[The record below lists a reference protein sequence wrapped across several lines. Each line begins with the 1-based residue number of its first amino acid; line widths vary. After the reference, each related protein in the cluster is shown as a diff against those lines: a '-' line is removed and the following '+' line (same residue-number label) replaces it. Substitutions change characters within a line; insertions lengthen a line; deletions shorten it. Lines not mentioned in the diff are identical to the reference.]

1 MPGVTVVIRAL
12 GSACEIRGMDVDLVR
27 KYNVPGPRYTS
38 YPTVPGWSRTPT
50 PDEWKAHVRRAF
62 QRSNATEGISLYVHL
77 PYCES
82 LCTYCGC
89 NTRITVNHAVEA
101 PYITSVLKEWRM
113 YRTLFKEVPRIRELH
128 LGGGT
133 PTFFAPENLR
143 RLVEGLLDG
152 CVVTADA
159 EMGFEGHPNNTT
171 AAHLKVLHELGFRRV
186 SFGIQDFDPKVQE
199 IINRKQPFTN
209 VERALREAREIG
221 YTSINADLVFGLP
234 FQTPE
239 TMRRTIALTNDLRP
253 DRIAFYSYAHVPWIK
268 PGQRRFTE
276 ADLPA
281 DADKRALYELG
292 KQLFEEAG
300 YREIGM
306 DHFALP
312 HDALYTASQQGHL
325 HRNFMGYTPVR
336 TELMIGLGVSAIS
349 DSWSCFAQNRKT
361 VEDYQQAVERD
372 ELPVFRGH
380 LLSEDDLR
388 MRAAILDVMC
398 RQRVDLAGIGWDV
411 HDVEA
416 HFFDLIGDDLVVQ
429 NGTIITVTEKGR
441 PFVRNVCMAFDL
453 QLRTEQE
460 NAKPRFSM
468 TV

>member
-1 MPGVTVVIRAL
+1 M
-12 GSACEIRGMDVDLVR
+12 EIGLVR

-38 YPTVPGWSRTPT
+38 YPPVPSWSRSPS
-50 PDEWKAHVRRAF
+50 PDDWKAHVRRAF
-62 QRSNATEGISLYVHL
+62 LQGNGPEGISLYVHL

-89 NTRITVNHAVEA
+89 NTRITVNHAVEE
-101 PYITSVLKEWRM
+101 PYVTSVLKEWRM
-113 YRTLFKEVPRIRELH
+113 YRNLFREVPRIRELH

-133 PTFFAPENLR
+133 PTFFTPENLR

-171 AAHLKVLHELGFRRV
+171 AEHLQALYDLGFRRV
-186 SFGIQDFDPKVQE
+186 SYGIQDFDPKVQE
-199 IINRKQPFTN
+199 IINRKQPFGN
-209 VERALREAREIG
+209 VERAFREARAIG

-292 KQLFEEAG
+292 KQLFEDAG

-312 HDALYTASQQGHL
+312 HDALSTALSEGRL
-325 HRNFMGYTPVR
+325 HRNFMGYTPVH
-336 TELMIGLGVSAIS
+336 TGLTIGLGVSAIS
-349 DSWSCFAQNRKT
+349 DSWRCFAQNSKT
-361 VEDYQQAVERD
+361 VEDYQQAVERG
-372 ELPVFRGH
+372 ELPIFRGH
-380 LLSEDDLR
+380 QLSEDDLR
-388 MRAAILDVMC
+388 SRTAILETMC
-398 RQRVDLAGIGWDV
+398 RLRSDLALLGWRA

-416 HFFDLIGDDLVVQ
+416 HFSDLVSDGLVEL
-429 NGTIITVTEKGR
+429 NGTVITVTEKGR
-441 PFVRNVCMAFDL
+441 PFVRNVCMAFDPL
-453 QLRTEQE
+453 LRAAPAHPT
-460 NAKPRFSM
+460 PRFSM

>member
-1 MPGVTVVIRAL
+1 
-12 GSACEIRGMDVDLVR
+12 MDVALLR

-38 YPTVPGWSRTPT
+38 YPTVPLWSRTPSNE
-50 PDEWKAHVRRAF
+50 EWHHHARRAF
-62 QRSNATEGISLYVHL
+62 ARSNRTDGISLYVHL

-101 PYITSVLKEWRM
+101 PYIASVLEEWRL
-113 YRTLFKEVPRIRELH
+113 YRDLFGETPRIRELH

-133 PTFFAPENLR
+133 PTFFSPSNLEK
-143 RLVEGLLDG
+143 LVEGLLEG
-152 CVVTADA
+152 CTVTSDV

-171 AAHLKVLHELGFRRV
+171 LEHLRRLYDLGFRRV
-186 SFGIQDFDPKVQE
+186 SYGIQDFDPKVQDT
-199 IINRKQPFTN
+199 IHRIQPFEH
-209 VERALREAREIG
+209 VERAFREAREVG

-234 FQTPE
+234 FQTKDS
-239 TMRRTIALTNDLRP
+239 MRRTIALTNQLRP

-268 PGQRRFTE
+268 PGQRKFTE

-281 DADKRALYELG
+281 DVEKRALYELG
-292 KQLFEEAG
+292 KQLLEEAG
-300 YREIGM
+300 YQEIGM

-312 HDALYTASQQGHL
+312 HDALNTAMLRGQL
-325 HRNFMGYTPVR
+325 HRNFMGYTPVH

-349 DSWSCFAQNRKT
+349 DSWTCFAQNRKT
-361 VEDYQQAVERD
+361 VENYQQAVENG

-380 LLSEDDLR
+380 VLSEKDLR
-388 MRAAILDVMC
+388 VRKEILNAMC
-398 RQRVDLAGIGWDV
+398 RFEADLSNIGWDE

-416 HFFDLIGDDLVVQ
+416 HFFDLIDEGLVVQ
-429 NGTIITVTEKGR
+429 RGTTITVTEKGR

-453 QLRTEQE
+453 QLSTEE
-460 NAKPRFSM
+460 ESRKPRFSM

>member
-1 MPGVTVVIRAL
+1 
-12 GSACEIRGMDVDLVR
+12 MDIELVR

-38 YPTVPGWSRTPT
+38 YPTVPYWSRTPST
-50 PDEWKAHVRRAF
+50 QGWLGHAKRAF
-62 QRSNATEGISLYVHL
+62 DRCNGNEGISLYVHL

-89 NTRITVNHAVEA
+89 NTRITVNHAVEG
-101 PYITSVLKEWRM
+101 PYIDSVLAEWRI
-113 YRTLFKEVPRIRELH
+113 YRATFGEAPRIRELH

-133 PTFFAPENLR
+133 PTFFAPAQLK

-152 CVVTADA
+152 CTVAPDV

-171 AAHLKVLHELGFRRV
+171 REHLDTLYALGFRRV
-186 SFGIQDFDPKVQE
+186 SYGIQDFDERVQH
-199 IINRKQPFTN
+199 IINRVQPFER
-209 VERALREAREIG
+209 VEQAFADARAAG
-221 YTSINADLVFGLP
+221 FTGINADLVFGLP

-239 TMRRTIALTNDLRP
+239 SMDRTIALTNRLRP

-281 DADKRALYELG
+281 DAEKRTLYELG
-292 KQLFEEAG
+292 KQRFEEAG

-312 HDALYTASQQGHL
+312 HDALSIAMERGTL

-336 TELMIGLGVSAIS
+336 TGLMLGLGVSAIG
-349 DSWSCFAQNRKT
+349 DAWTCFAQNLKT
-361 VEDYQQAVERD
+361 VEQYQEAVSKGV
-372 ELPVFRGH
+372 LPVFRGH
-380 LLSEDDLR
+380 VLTDEDLR
-388 MRAAILDVMC
+388 VRRAILDVMC
-398 RQRVDLAGIGWDV
+398 RFSTDLAVIGWDAD
-411 HDVEA
+411 DVEA
-416 HFFDLIGDDLVVQ
+416 HFFDLVSDGLVEMQ
-429 NGTIITVTEKGR
+429 ATRIRVTEKGR
-441 PFVRNVCMAFDL
+441 PFVRNVCMAFDPV
-453 QLRTEQE
+453 QRRRQD
-460 NAKPRFSM
+460 KDRPRFSH

>member
-1 MPGVTVVIRAL
+1 
-12 GSACEIRGMDVDLVR
+12 MDVELLR

-38 YPTVPGWSRTPT
+38 YPTVPCWSRTPSS
-50 PDEWKAHVRRAF
+50 DEWRQHVRGAF
-62 QRSNATEGISLYVHL
+62 SASNRTDGISLYVHL

-101 PYITSVLKEWRM
+101 PYIASVLKEWQL
-113 YRTLFKEVPRIRELH
+113 YRSLFNEAPRIRELH

-133 PTFFAPENLR
+133 PTFFSPANLEK
-143 RLVEGLLDG
+143 LVEGLLHG
-152 CVVTADA
+152 CKVTSDV

-171 AAHLKVLHELGFRRV
+171 LEHLRRLYDLGFRRV
-186 SFGIQDFDPKVQE
+186 SYGIQDFDPKVQE
-199 IINRKQPFTN
+199 TINRVQPFAN
-209 VERALREAREIG
+209 VERAFNEAREVG

-234 FQTPE
+234 FQTQE
-239 TMRRTIALTNDLRP
+239 SMRRTIALTNQLRP

-268 PGQRRFTE
+268 PGQRKFTE
-276 ADLPA
+276 VDLPA
-281 DADKRALYELG
+281 EAQKRALYEIG
-292 KQLFEEAG
+292 KQLFEDAG
-300 YREIGM
+300 YQEIGM

-312 HDALYTASQQGHL
+312 HDALNTAMLRSQL
-325 HRNFMGYTPVR
+325 HRNFMGYTPVH

-349 DSWSCFAQNRKT
+349 DSWTCFAQNRKT
-361 VEDYQQAVERD
+361 VEEYQQAVEEG

-380 LLSEDDLR
+380 VLSEKDLR
-388 MRAAILDVMC
+388 VRQEILNAMC
-398 RQRVDLAGIGWDV
+398 RFRADLANIGWDE

-416 HFFDLIGDDLVVQ
+416 HFFDLIDDGLVVQ
-429 NGTIITVTEKGR
+429 HGTTITVTEKGR

-453 QLRTEQE
+453 QLSADEERT
-460 NAKPRFSM
+460 KPRFSM